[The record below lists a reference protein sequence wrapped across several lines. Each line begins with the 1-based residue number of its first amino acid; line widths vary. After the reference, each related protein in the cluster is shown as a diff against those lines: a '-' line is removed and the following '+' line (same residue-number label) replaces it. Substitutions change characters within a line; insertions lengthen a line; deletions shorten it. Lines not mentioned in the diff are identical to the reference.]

1 MAKYR
6 YGLYENFFGDQW
18 YQVQVKRLGIWW
30 DDESFSTEKG
40 MMKYVEQLRKQGHIL
55 KSTVVIITS
64 VAADGKERDM
74 YAIPYM
80 YIFGWL
86 FSIDTSKVNP
96 EAKESVIKYKQE
108 CYKALYDHFTAPKT
122 FLKQKQEVMEQMIK
136 EYQSLQQDFKDAKNK
151 LDKAKSRL
159 NNIMNYT
166 IEDWEAD
173 NRQLNINF

>member
-1 MAKYR
+1 METKLIAR
-6 YGLYENFFGDQW
+6 VNHVDIVATSDEQMIPI
-18 YQVQVKRLGIWW
+18 RPICEALGI
-30 DDESFSTEKG
+30 DSKSQRDRIERDE
-40 MMKYVEQLRKQGHIL
+40 IL